1 MLIDAKN
8 REYIIVT
15 KAKNYA
21 KVFKTALDSNKHS
34 HNIMKDTGIRL
45 RFQATD
51 ATSSKDGQVR
61 YKNLVLHHFQGYI
74 MHLVEI
80 ELAIYFFLQVII
92 IRKYWNAFLWPR
104 RKNQHKYSIVDI
116 LKQKACEIS
125 VGHQKQGESVALAP
139 DGKYYYAHSE
149 HQNQPFWKFHIYGGV
164 SGGGNHERTD

>member
-80 ELAIYFFLQVII
+80 ELAIYFFFAGN
-92 IRKYWNAFLWPR
+92 Y
-104 RKNQHKYSIVDI
+104 
-116 LKQKACEIS
+116 
-125 VGHQKQGESVALAP
+125 HQKIL
-139 DGKYYYAHSE
+139 
-149 HQNQPFWKFHIYGGV
+149 
-164 SGGGNHERTD
+164 ERIPMAKKKKST